1 MTIALDDDLERFV
14 AQLVD
19 RGRYSS
25 ARDALREALRLLEA
39 QEQRRER
46 AVATLETAIRDGLES
61 GEPEDHD
68 MEALIAALESGNNAA
83 QRP

>member
-19 RGRYSS
+19 QGRYSS

-46 AVATLETAIRDGLES
+46 AVAALETEIREGLES
-61 GEPEDHD
+61 GDAEDHD
-68 MEALIAALESGNNAA
+68 MEALIAALESGSSAV
-83 QRP
+83 QRR